1 MENNSMIMV
10 TSASDHT
17 LVINVPELTLHKT
30 WKKRGAKYPIDR
42 KVLFQAFYEPSVEG
56 LFRDGKLITNDVEFL
71 KEVGLIEE
79 SAAEIISLTEAYIT
93 RLMKTMP
100 VTELKKELEKL
111 SFSQREELAN
121 YAVEHYKE
129 LQMDRV
135 DIISKAT
142 GKNIM
147 KAIEHHRKAEE
158 E

>member
-56 LFRDGKLITNDVEFL
+56 LFRDGKLTTNDVEFL